1 MARFIYAPTHPD
13 ANHNGLVAAEVYYP
27 WRYGHADGV
36 APAYISDHMD
46 PTKHMA
52 DGRIYDSKAKF
63 RAATRAAGCIEVGN
77 ETAAIT
83 KPRTPIALGRGER
96 RDDIKRSIW
105 ELKNGRRVRD

>member
-1 MARFIYAPTHPD
+1 MARFIYAPTHPE

-27 WRYGHADGV
+27 WRYGHVADGG
-36 APAYISDHMD
+36 PAYISDHMD

-52 DGRIYDSKAKF
+52 DGRIYDSKSAF
-63 RAATRAAGCIEVGN
+63 RKATRAAGCIEVGN
-77 ETAAIT
+77 ETAAVT
-83 KPRTPIALGRGER
+83 KPRAPVALDRRER